1 MKSTAGGSLH
11 GQEMVPPPF
20 LKQSLE
26 GIQQSKV
33 EETLDSMDMTA
44 VEASMRE

>member
-1 MKSTAGGSLH
+1 MVMKSTAGGSLH
-11 GQEMVPPPF
+11 GQDMVPPPF
-20 LKQSLE
+20 LKQGLE
-26 GIQQSKV
+26 GKV